1 MSFQSVASRGE
12 TMKITRIAVKGAS
25 GYGPV
30 DEAYEDKVTI
40 TPSSISYEYK
50 PHPYAHSDTNIH
62 RKWSYTTSSPVFRDL
77 FEAIAA
83 KVPEYLYNNDEV
95 LMALDI
101 GPIDLVATFEDKH
114 KESLHLFCPSEYFA
128 DLFRLIK
135 QMVPGC
141 EDIPAVLLTQE
152 DYESID

>member
-1 MSFQSVASRGE
+1 
-12 TMKITRIAVKGAS
+12 MKIIRIKVKGAS
-25 GYGPV
+25 GYCPV
-30 DEAYEDKVTI
+30 DEAYEDKVTL
-40 TPSSISYEYK
+40 TPTSISYEYK
-50 PHPYAHSDTNIH
+50 PHPYAQSETNIH
-62 RKWSYTTSSPVFRDL
+62 KKWSYTTNSPLFRER

-83 KVPEYLYNNDEV
+83 KVPDYLYNDDEV

-101 GPIDLVATFEDKH
+101 GPIDIVVTFEDKH

>member
-1 MSFQSVASRGE
+1 
-12 TMKITRIAVKGAS
+12 MKIVRIVIKGAS

-30 DEAYEDKVTI
+30 DEAYEDKVTL
-40 TPSSISYEYK
+40 TPSSISYENK
-50 PHPYAHSDTNIH
+50 PHPCAQSDTNIH
-62 RKWSYTTSSPVFRDL
+62 KKWSYTTNSSAFREL
-77 FEAIAA
+77 FEAISA
-83 KVPEYLYNNDEV
+83 KIPEYLHNDDDV

-101 GPIDLVATFEDKH
+101 GPIDIVATFEDKH

-135 QMVPGC
+135 QMVPSC

-152 DYESID
+152 DY

>member
-1 MSFQSVASRGE
+1 M
-12 TMKITRIAVKGAS
+12 IKGAS
-25 GYGPV
+25 GYGSV

-50 PHPYAHSDTNIH
+50 PHPYAQSETNIH
-62 RKWSYTTSSPVFRDL
+62 RQWSYKTTSPAFQAL

-83 KVPEYLYNNDEV
+83 KAPEYLYNNDEL

-101 GPIDLVATFEDKH
+101 GPIDLVVTFEDKH

-128 DLFRLIK
+128 DLFRLVK

-152 DYESID
+152 DYESIE

>member
-1 MSFQSVASRGE
+1 
-12 TMKITRIAVKGAS
+12 MKIIKIVIKGAS
-25 GYGPV
+25 GYGSV

-40 TPSSISYEYK
+40 TPSSISYEYT

-62 RKWSYTTSSPVFRDL
+62 RKWSYTTSSPVFREL

-101 GPIDLVATFEDKH
+101 GPIDLIATFEDKP

>member
-1 MSFQSVASRGE
+1 ME
-12 TMKITRIAVKGAS
+12 IIRIVVKGAS
-25 GYGPV
+25 GYGSV
-30 DEAYEDKVTI
+30 DDAYEDKVTL

-50 PHPYAHSDTNIH
+50 PHLYARSETNVH
-62 RKWSYTTSSPVFRDL
+62 KKWSYTTNSPSFRVF

-83 KVPEYLYNNDEV
+83 KLPEYLHNTDDV

-101 GPIDLVATFEDKH
+101 GPIDIVATFEDKH

-141 EDIPAVLLTQE
+141 EEIPTVLLTQE

>member
-1 MSFQSVASRGE
+1 ME
-12 TMKITRIAVKGAS
+12 IIRIVVKGAS
-25 GYGPV
+25 GYGSV
-30 DEAYEDKVTI
+30 DEAYEDKVTL
-40 TPSSISYEYK
+40 TPTSISYEYK
-50 PHPYAHSDTNIH
+50 PHPYAQSETNIH
-62 RKWSYTTSSPVFRDL
+62 KKWSYTTNSPLFRER

-83 KVPEYLYNNDEV
+83 KVPDYLYNDDEV

-101 GPIDLVATFEDKH
+101 GPIDIVVTFEDKH

-128 DLFRLIK
+128 DIFRLIK

>member
-1 MSFQSVASRGE
+1 MQ
-12 TMKITRIAVKGAS
+12 IIRIVIKGAS

-30 DEAYEDKVTI
+30 DEAYEDKVI
-40 TPSSISYEYK
+40 LTPSSISYEYT
-50 PHPYAHSDTNIH
+50 PHPHAQSETNIH
-62 RKWSYTTSSPVFRDL
+62 KKWLYKTTSPAFRNL
-77 FEAIAA
+77 FDAIAA
-83 KVPEYLYNNDEV
+83 KAPEYLYNNDEL

-101 GPIDLVATFEDKH
+101 GPIDLIVTFEDKH
-114 KESLHLFCPSEYFA
+114 KESLHLYCPSEYFA
-128 DLFRLIK
+128 DLFRMIK

>member
-1 MSFQSVASRGE
+1 ME
-12 TMKITRIAVKGAS
+12 IIRIVVKGAS
-25 GYGPV
+25 GYGSV
-30 DEAYEDKVTI
+30 DEAYEDKVTL
-40 TPSSISYEYK
+40 TPTSISYEYK
-50 PHPYAHSDTNIH
+50 PHPYAQSETNIH
-62 RKWSYTTSSPVFRDL
+62 KKWSYTTNSPLFREL

-83 KVPEYLYNNDEV
+83 KVPDYLYNDDEV

-101 GPIDLVATFEDKH
+101 GPIDIVVTFEDKH

>member
-1 MSFQSVASRGE
+1 
-12 TMKITRIAVKGAS
+12 MKIVRIVIKGAS

-30 DEAYEDKVTI
+30 DEAYEDKVTL

-50 PHPYAHSDTNIH
+50 PHPCAQSETNIH
-62 RKWSYTTSSPVFRDL
+62 KKWSYKTTSPAFAEL
-77 FEAIAA
+77 FAEIAA
-83 KVPEYLYNNDEV
+83 KTPEYLHNNDDV

-101 GPIDLVATFEDKH
+101 GPIDLVATFEDKQ

>member
-1 MSFQSVASRGE
+1 
-12 TMKITRIAVKGAS
+12 
-25 GYGPV
+25 
-30 DEAYEDKVTI
+30 
-40 TPSSISYEYK
+40 
-50 PHPYAHSDTNIH
+50 
-62 RKWSYTTSSPVFRDL
+62 
-77 FEAIAA
+77 
-83 KVPEYLYNNDEV
+83 
-95 LMALDI
+95 MALDI

-141 EDIPAVLLTQE
+141 EDIPSVLLTQE

>member
-1 MSFQSVASRGE
+1 
-12 TMKITRIAVKGAS
+12 MKITRIAVKGAS
-25 GYGPV
+25 GYGPA

-50 PHPYAHSDTNIH
+50 PHPYAQSAANIH
-62 RKWSYTTSSPVFRDL
+62 KKWSYTTNSPAFREL
-77 FEAIAA
+77 FEAIAD
-83 KVPEYLYNNDEV
+83 KTPEYLYNNDDV

>member
-1 MSFQSVASRGE
+1 
-12 TMKITRIAVKGAS
+12 MKIVKIVIKGAS
-25 GYGPV
+25 GYGSV
-30 DEAYEDKVTI
+30 DDAYEDKVTL

-50 PHPYAHSDTNIH
+50 PHPYAQSESNVL
-62 RKWSYTTSSPVFRDL
+62 RKWSYTTNSPAFREL

-83 KVPEYLYNNDEV
+83 KVPDYLHNTDEV

-101 GPIDLVATFEDKH
+101 GPIDIVATFEDKH

>member
-1 MSFQSVASRGE
+1 M
-12 TMKITRIAVKGAS
+12 RIIRIVVKGAS

-30 DEAYEDKVTI
+30 DEAYEDKVI
-40 TPSSISYEYK
+40 LTPLSISYEYK

-62 RKWSYTTSSPVFRDL
+62 KKWSYTTNSPAFREL

-83 KVPEYLYNNDEV
+83 KVPEYMHNNEV

-135 QMVPGC
+135 QMVPSC

-152 DYESID
+152 DY

>member
-1 MSFQSVASRGE
+1 
-12 TMKITRIAVKGAS
+12 MKITRIAVKGAS

-50 PHPYAHSDTNIH
+50 PHPYAHSDTHIH
-62 RKWSYTTSSPVFRDL
+62 RKWSYTTSSPVFREL